1 MWHGLAV
8 PKRRLGVALL
18 VPPPWDREIDGL
30 RRALGDGALGR
41 MPPHL
46 TLVPPVNVRED
57 RLDDALAVV
66 RRAAAGSAP
75 VTVSLGPTATFLPAT
90 PVLYLTV
97 GGLGLPDV
105 HRLREAVFAEPLH
118 RPLTHP
124 FEPHVTLADEVSADR
139 IGAAGL
145 ALADYA
151 IEVTFD
157 RVHLLEEGPGRV
169 WRPVADAA
177 LEAPAVVAR
186 GGLELELAVSE
197 HLDVEAAA
205 SAQAWSSTRGAPAPV
220 AVTARRNG
228 LVVGTVAGWVRD
240 DVAQLAELVVAP
252 AERRQGVGSHLLA
265 RFLAEAAGRGARL
278 ARTAAAPGTPAE
290 AFLLARGWSARSA
303 TSSLD
308 LVRHLHP

>member
-1 MWHGLAV
+1 M
-8 PKRRLGVALL
+8 ALL
-18 VPPPWDREIDGL
+18 VPPPWDREINGL
-30 RRALGDGALGR
+30 RRALGDGALAR

-66 RRAAAGSAP
+66 RRAAAGAAP
-75 VTVSLGPTATFLPAT
+75 VTVSLGPPATFLPAT

-97 GGLGLPDV
+97 GGLGLADV
-105 HRLREAVFAEPLH
+105 HRLRNAVFAEPLH
-118 RPLTHP
+118 RPLTYA
-124 FEPHVTLADEVSADR
+124 FAPHVTLADEVSADR

-151 IEVTFD
+151 VEVTFD
-157 RVHLLEEGPGRV
+157 RLHLLEEGPGRV

-186 GGLELELAVSE
+186 GGLELELAVSDQ
-197 HLDVEAAA
+197 LDVEAAA
-205 SAQAWSSTRGAPAPV
+205 SAQAWSSTSDGPVPV
-220 AVTARRNG
+220 AVTARRHG
-228 LVVGTVAGWVRD
+228 LVVGTVVGFVRGG
-240 DVAQLAELVVAP
+240 VAQLAELAVAP

-265 RFLAEAAGRGARL
+265 RFLAEAAGRGAHL
-278 ARTAAAPGTPAE
+278 ARTTAGPGTAAE
-290 AFLLARGWSARSA
+290 AFLLARGWSVGSG
-303 TSSLD
+303 TSSVD

>member
-66 RRAAAGSAP
+66 RRAAAGAAP
-75 VTVSLGPTATFLPAT
+75 VTVSLGPPATFLPAT

-97 GGLGLPDV
+97 GGPGLAEV
-105 HRLREAVFAEPLH
+105 HRLRNAVFVEPLH
-118 RPLTHP
+118 RPLTYA
-124 FEPHVTLADEVSADR
+124 FEPHVTLADEVSAER

-151 IEVTFD
+151 VEVTFD
-157 RVHLLEEGPGRV
+157 RLHLLEEGPGRV
-169 WRPVADAA
+169 WRPVGDAA

-186 GGLELELAVSE
+186 GGLELELAVSD
-197 HLDVEAAA
+197 HIDVEAAA
-205 SAQAWSSTRGAPAPV
+205 SAQAWSSTGDDLAPV
-220 AVTARRNG
+220 AVTARRQG
-228 LVVGTVAGWVRD
+228 LVVGTVAGWVRG
-240 DVAQLAELVVAP
+240 DVAHLAEMVVAP

-265 RFLAEAAGRGARL
+265 RFLAEAACRGARL
-278 ARTAAAPGTPAE
+278 ARTTAGPGTAAE
-290 AFLLARGWSARSA
+290 AFLLARGWSVGSG
-303 TSSLD
+303 TSSVD
-308 LVRHLHP
+308 LVRRLGP